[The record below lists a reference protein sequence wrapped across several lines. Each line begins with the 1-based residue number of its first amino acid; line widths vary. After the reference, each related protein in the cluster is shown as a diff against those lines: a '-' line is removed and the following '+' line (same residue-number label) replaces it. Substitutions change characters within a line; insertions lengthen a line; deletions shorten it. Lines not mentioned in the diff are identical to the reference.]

1 MATSSFPIISC
12 SHKKRQSFFVLAQ
25 WAFLSLGA
33 LGVIAGGIIL
43 ATVDTN
49 NDDGRKISFAAI
61 VALLSGILLLVQVL
75 RGSESKRAIS
85 R

>member
-1 MATSSFPIISC
+1 MATSSFPIISG
-12 SHKKRQSFFVLAQ
+12 SSSSKRRQWFAAAQ

-75 RGSESKRAIS
+75 RGTETRRSA
-85 R
+85 